1 MIDTLDAHELVKDLK
16 ASGFTDAQ
24 AEAVTRAVRA
34 SQDLDLSSLAAKSD
48 LAELR
53 LEIERVRL
61 EMAALGARLIN
72 WVIGAGVAAV
82 ISLTGVICAAT
93 EILAHAPAP

>member
-1 MIDTLDAHELVKDLK
+1 
-16 ASGFTDAQ
+16 
-24 AEAVTRAVRA
+24 VTRAVRHRKT
-34 SQDLDLSSLAAKSD
+34 SGLAAKSD
-48 LAELR
+48 LAEVR

-72 WVIGAGVAAV
+72 WVIAAV
-82 ISLTGVICAAT
+82 IALTGAIWAAT